1 MKKRDM
7 SNRDR
12 KKLKQRYGMKMSGK
26 SIFNIVRSQIKRTK
40 EYQVRYQDGQVSF
53 PMTYLEAREIAAIFN
68 AKIERRKP

>member
-12 KKLKQRYGMKMSGK
+12 KKFKQRYGMKMSGK

-53 PMTYLEAREIAAIFN
+53 PMTYLEARNIADIFN
-68 AKIERRKP
+68 ADVERRKT